1 MAISFTAQAE
11 QIGTI
16 IITSSPVNCEVTIGN
31 IKNIDSLSI
40 KGGEIFDKASPSL
53 KIKKADFQLNIDGIP
68 KGKYNLI
75 FKRDNTSIKS
85 EINIQEDKTSLIKG
99 NFSDGKVFMIPQVF
113 IAKDGAP
120 MVLVPA
126 SEFQMGSDI
135 GDIDEKPIHKVYLD
149 EFYIDVYE
157 VTNEQYRKFMDAT
170 GHEPPLYWDD
180 PKCNAPDQP
189 VVGVTWQDAVD
200 YCKWAGKR
208 LPTEA
213 EWEKSA
219 RGDLIGK
226 QYPWGDEVDMEIS
239 DPMAQENP
247 GLNSAYPVGCFRPNA
262 YGLHDMERNA
272 WEWCHDWYGEEYY
285 VELSEKNPQGP
296 DAGEEKVL
304 RGGSWFSGI
313 YTPLPVSYRY
323 RFDPEKSS
331 VLIGFRCVSQK
342 DLK

>member
-1 MAISFTAQAE
+1 MAISFVVQAE
-11 QIGTI
+11 QTGTI
-16 IITSSPVNCEVTIGN
+16 VITSSPVGCEVTIEN
-31 IKNIDSLSI
+31 VKSADSLSI
-40 KGGEIFDKASPSL
+40 KGGEILDKTSPLL
-53 KIKKADFQLNIDGIP
+53 KIRKVDSQLNIGGIP
-68 KGKYNLI
+68 KGKYEIIL
-75 FKRDNTSIKS
+75 KRGDTSIKS
-85 EINIQEDKTSLIKG
+85 EINIQEDKASLIKG
-99 NFSDGKVFMIPQVF
+99 NFSDGKAFIIPQVF

-126 SEFQMGSDI
+126 GEFQMGSDI

-157 VTNEQYRKFMDAT
+157 VTNEQYRKFIDAT
-170 GHEPPLYWDD
+170 KHEPSLYWDD

-219 RGDLIGK
+219 RGGLVGK
-226 QYPWGDEVDMEIS
+226 QYPLGDDENIEETPE
-239 DPMAQENP
+239 PMAQENP
-247 GLNSAYPVGCFRPNA
+247 GLNSAYPVGCFKPNA

-285 VELSEKNPQGP
+285 ANSSEKNPQGP
-296 DAGEEKVL
+296 DTGDEKVL

-331 VLIGFRCVSQK
+331 VLIGFRCVSKK
-342 DLK
+342 D